1 MTKQAI
7 NIGNAANDGK
17 GEPARSAF
25 NKVNSNFTEVY
36 NALGG
41 SSGTIP
47 SVLPIANGGTGNSTL
62 AGLRETL
69 NINPPSNFQ
78 SANVAKSL
86 ACVAALNVTANDT
99 TAYNTFLSSIGGLG
113 IPAIGSVNLATNTDG
128 SSPPSTGWTTFIS
141 VRHRGGVGD
150 GSGYGFVL
158 LDRGMQTNIP
168 QLYVQK
174 QSGSNWGVPAK
185 IYHSANTTVDS
196 NGFIK
201 AASPIVQL
209 YSDKIELNDE
219 AKEQSIKFERVDVGH
234 YLVKGSSGF
243 ATEGWYIEQP
253 KDANGNLYHVV
264 EIATHENGDLDIK
277 TYDYMLDKKGRIVA
291 DHDTP
296 LDIYEG
302 RWIDIRLQEV
312 PKPVPEMPTEE
323 VNSDEPQQ

>member
-1 MTKQAI
+1 MSKQII
-7 NIGNAANDGK
+7 NIGNSANDGN

-25 NKVNSNFTEVY
+25 NKVNANFSEVY
-36 NALGG
+36 TALGG
-41 SSGTIP
+41 GLGTIP
-47 SVLPIANGGTGNSTL
+47 SALPITSGGTGAATAPIARLNLDVYSKSETYYRKVASGTDLNS
-62 AGLRETL
+62 
-69 NINPPSNFQ
+69 
-78 SANVAKSL
+78 
-86 ACVAALNVTANDT
+86 VTAGN
-99 TAYNTFLSSIGGLG
+99 
-113 IPAIGSVNLATNTDG
+113 SVGFFGFESAATNTPTSAATGHFWNFRPIQWARSVQMWNPLENNPNIYYRMGMD
-128 SSPPSTGWTTFIS
+128 SSFTAWFKFLSTG
-141 VRHRGGVGD
+141 
-150 GSGYGFVL
+150 
-158 LDRGMQTNIP
+158 
-168 QLYVQK
+168 
-174 QSGSNWGVPAK
+174 
-185 IYHSANTTVDS
+185 NTTVDS

-219 AKEQSIKFERVDVGH
+219 AKEQSITFERVDVGH